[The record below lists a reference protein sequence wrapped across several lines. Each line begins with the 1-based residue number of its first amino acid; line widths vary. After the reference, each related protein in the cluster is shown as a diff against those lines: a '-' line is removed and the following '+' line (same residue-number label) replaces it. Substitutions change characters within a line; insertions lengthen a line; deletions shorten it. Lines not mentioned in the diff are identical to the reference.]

1 MKISK
6 LAQKIQKAK
15 IRVMYDMARE
25 MDDVI
30 NLTVGEPDFRTPK
43 EIIEV
48 SNQHFAAGETAYTPN
63 MGIAELRE
71 AVANYYTGILE
82 RRIDAG
88 KNVMITVGAQEAL
101 AVTMQVLLDPGD
113 EVLLCEPYYVSYLG
127 QIYLSGCEPAFVE
140 TTEEN
145 EWIPTMEA
153 LEEAVT
159 EKTRLMIIN
168 SPNNPTGAEID
179 KAGLERIAEFAVKHD
194 LVVISDEPY
203 NKIRYSKDPFV
214 SIASL
219 PGMEERT
226 LVVNS
231 FSKTYAMPGW
241 RVGYAV
247 GPEWIIREMPKTHDI
262 TVSCVPEPFQRAGA
276 YALRNCDDAVN
287 EMAAKYRR
295 RRDLVVEG
303 INSIEGL
310 SCIPPKGTFYLFFN
324 IKALG
329 ISSEEFAFDLLKK
342 EHLALVP
349 GSGFGDLGEGYV
361 RLTFAKDEK
370 TLSEAIERIRRYVE
384 KRRN

>member
-48 SNQHFAAGETAYTPN
+48 ANQHFTAGETAYTPN
-63 MGIAELRE
+63 MGIMELRE
-71 AVANYYTGILE
+71 AIADYYSDILG
-82 RRIDAG
+82 RQVDAG
-88 KNVMITVGAQEAL
+88 SQVMITVGAQEAL
-101 AVTMQVLLDPGD
+101 AVAMQVILDPGE

-145 EWIPTMEA
+145 QWIPTMEA
-153 LEEAVT
+153 LENAVS
-159 EKTRLMIIN
+159 EKTKLMIIN
-168 SPNNPTGAEID
+168 SPNNPTGAESD
-179 KAGLERIAEFAVKHD
+179 RAGLERIAELAIKHD

-203 NKIRYSKDPFV
+203 NKIRYSEDPFI

-226 LVVNS
+226 VVVNS

-241 RVGYAV
+241 RLGYAI
-247 GPEWIIREMPKTHDI
+247 GPEWIISEMPKTHDV
-262 TVSCVPEPFQRAGA
+262 TVSCVPEPFQYAGA
-276 YALRNCDDAVN
+276 YALRNCDGAVR

-324 IKALG
+324 TKALG
-329 ISSEEFAFDLLKK
+329 MSSEEFAFDLLKK

-361 RLTFAKDEK
+361 RLTFAKDEE
-370 TLSEAIERIRRYVE
+370 TLSEAITRIRRYVE
-384 KRRN
+384 SMRN